1 MKIPNWNYALNLAGS
16 ELVMLYLI
24 FAKHEIPFYIKL
36 FFQPLYSVDELSE
49 RLSVQTDL
57 KVSTV
62 SYFDRRFEIRH
73 KFKWGNRALGRK
85 GPVPFKLKIF
95 KGYKNAI
102 LRRDFV
108 NFVLNHEVSQAL
120 TFFLRDTSIPD
131 EHLYAT
137 LGRIESITET
147 SKPG

>member
-1 MKIPNWNYALNLAGS
+1 MKTLPIS
-16 ELVMLYLI
+16 S
-24 FAKHEIPFYIKL
+24 L

-62 SYFDRRFEIRH
+62 SYFDRKFEPRY

-108 NFVLNHEVSQAL
+108 VSQNL
-120 TFFLRDTSIPD
+120 TLSCIKKTVDKRKSWHLQLRNV
-131 EHLYAT
+131 
-137 LGRIESITET
+137 
-147 SKPG
+147 

>member
-16 ELVMLYLI
+16 ELVILSLNL
-24 FAKHEIPFYIKL
+24 AKNEITFYIML
-36 FFQPLYSVDELSE
+36 LFQPLYSVDELSE
-49 RLSVQTDL
+49 RLSKQTDL

-62 SYFDRRFEIRH
+62 SYFDRKFEPRY

-108 NFVLNHEVSQAL
+108 VG
-120 TFFLRDTSIPD
+120 P
-131 EHLYAT
+131 
-137 LGRIESITET
+137 ET
-147 SKPG
+147 R